1 MENKK
6 ENDNS
11 RLVFAIVLIAIGLLW
26 ILRKL
31 GIYFNFHISISELLF
46 PIKSMIH
53 SLPPFI
59 LSWPMILIIV
69 GLILLAG
76 KRSGGVVFII
86 VGGFFILPKIFVLPG
101 LTISFLIP
109 VILVAL
115 GVAMVAKHVNS

>member
-31 GIYFNFHISISELLF
+31 GLYFNFHISISELLF
-46 PIKSMIH
+46 PIKSLIH

-59 LSWPMILIIV
+59 FSWPMILIIV

-76 KRSGGVVFII
+76 KRSGGVVLII

-109 VILVAL
+109 VTLIAL

>member
-1 MENKK
+1 MENKR

-11 RLVFAIVLIAIGLLW
+11 RLVFAIVLIAIGLIW

-46 PIKSMIH
+46 PIKSLIH
-53 SLPPFI
+53 ILPPFI
-59 LSWPMILIIV
+59 FSWPMILIIV

-76 KRSGGVVFII
+76 KRSGGVVLII

-115 GVAMVAKHVNS
+115 GVAMVAKHVNT

>member
-1 MENKK
+1 
-6 ENDNS
+6 
-11 RLVFAIVLIAIGLLW
+11 
-26 ILRKL
+26 
-31 GIYFNFHISISELLF
+31 
-46 PIKSMIH
+46 
-53 SLPPFI
+53 
-59 LSWPMILIIV
+59 MILIIV

-76 KRSGGVVFII
+76 KRSGGVVLII

>member
-31 GIYFNFHISISELLF
+31 GLYFNFHISISELLF
-46 PIKSMIH
+46 PIKSLIH

-59 LSWPMILIIV
+59 FSWPMILIIV

-76 KRSGGVVFII
+76 KRSGGVVLII

>member
-26 ILRKL
+26 ILRKIGL
-31 GIYFNFHISISELLF
+31 YFNFHISISEILF
-46 PIKSMIH
+46 PIKSVVH

-59 LSWPMILIIV
+59 FSWPMILIIV

-76 KRSGGVVFII
+76 KRSGGVVLII

-115 GVAMVAKHVNS
+115 GVAMVAKHVNT

>member
-31 GIYFNFHISISELLF
+31 GLYFNFHISISELLF
-46 PIKSMIH
+46 PIKSLIH

-59 LSWPMILIIV
+59 FSWPMILIIV

-76 KRSGGVVFII
+76 KRSGGVVLII

-109 VILVAL
+109 VILIAL